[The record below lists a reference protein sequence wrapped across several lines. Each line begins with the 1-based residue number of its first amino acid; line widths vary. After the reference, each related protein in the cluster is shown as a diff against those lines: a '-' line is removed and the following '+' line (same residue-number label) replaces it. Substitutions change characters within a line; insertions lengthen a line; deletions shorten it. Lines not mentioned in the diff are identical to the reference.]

1 MRRKVTAAQN
11 GAVGGQMGG
20 QVRSTSF
27 VKRGDSTPALESD
40 IGPAIVAKVVAVEC
54 GKGVVR
60 NPSFVFPR
68 KHQ

>member
-1 MRRKVTAAQN
+1 
-11 GAVGGQMGG
+11 MGG